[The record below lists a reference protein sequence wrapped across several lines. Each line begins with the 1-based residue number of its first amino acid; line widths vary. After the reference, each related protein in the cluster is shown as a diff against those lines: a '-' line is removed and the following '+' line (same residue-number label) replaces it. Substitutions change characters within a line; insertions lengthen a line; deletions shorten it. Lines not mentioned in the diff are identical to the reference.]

1 MLAKVLP
8 NVITIG
14 NLFFGLLALKLV
26 HDGLWEFAAITVIAG
41 MLCDGLDGIV
51 ARMLKTES
59 AFGKELDS
67 LSDMVTFG
75 VAPAFIMYVAVL
87 HEIGVIGW
95 VVSVVFPVC
104 GALRLARF
112 NVRKGIP
119 GYFVG
124 LPITIAGGVLATMA
138 LYSEVMTSPSV
149 LVLAML
155 GLSFLM
161 VSSIKYPNVKKVGLP
176 KQTYWLGPALGV
188 VAVVL
193 AVRFPND
200 LPRIVFLPLILYALW
215 GLGGHFRRKGY
226 EDFPLESDVHL

>member
-124 LPITIAGGVLATMA
+124 
-138 LYSEVMTSPSV
+138 
-149 LVLAML
+149 
-155 GLSFLM
+155 
-161 VSSIKYPNVKKVGLP
+161 
-176 KQTYWLGPALGV
+176 
-188 VAVVL
+188 
-193 AVRFPND
+193 
-200 LPRIVFLPLILYALW
+200 
-215 GLGGHFRRKGY
+215 
-226 EDFPLESDVHL
+226 